1 MMEILLRFTTPN
13 GSYDVT
19 KDGGIFTFR
28 TPAGTEEYY
37 GCFDEAAQKF
47 DRALEDARREGRCL
61 VIDEGLKGMS
71 PYFAEEQHSDSE
83 EVECKTPDEPA
94 RTLPK
99 APAAAPE
106 EKKPKSSP
114 EVLENPHYAAQRVQ
128 PIDLIE
134 TLGSSEF
141 VGFLRGNIIKY
152 TARAGKKSGEPAKKE
167 ARKALW
173 YALRWYIE
181 VGGSRDDVTA
191 VLSEME
197 W

>member
-1 MMEILLRFTTPN
+1 MVKNCGNAT
-13 GSYDVT
+13 DVCV
-19 KDGGIFTFR
+19 R
-28 TPAGTEEYY
+28 
-37 GCFDEAAQKF
+37 DEDMQHVNNDEVAA
-47 DRALEDARREGRCL
+47 
-61 VIDEGLKGMS
+61 
-71 PYFAEEQHSDSE
+71 
-83 EVECKTPDEPA
+83 KTPDDTA
-94 RTLPK
+94 RTLPMS
-99 APAAAPE
+99 PAAASE
-106 EKKPKSSP
+106 GTKSTDEPK
-114 EVLENPHYAAQRVQ
+114 VLENPHYAAQRVQ

>member
-1 MMEILLRFTTPN
+1 MTETPLRFTTPD
-13 GSYDVT
+13 GSYAVEN
-19 KDGGIFTFR
+19 I
-28 TPAGTEEYY
+28 AGVYY
-37 GCFDEAAQKF
+37 GRRANGTVEQFDSYDEAESWF
-47 DRALEDARREGRCL
+47 NDALKCARNN
-61 VIDEGLKGMS
+61 GLHPVLDIS
-71 PYFAEEQHSDSE
+71 TEEQHSRNV
-83 EVECKTPDEPA
+83 EVECKTPDEPT
-94 RTLPK
+94 RTLPTT
-99 APAAAPE
+99 PATAPE
-106 EKKPKSSP
+106 EEKPKASP

-181 VGGSRDDVTA
+181 VGGSRDDVAA
-191 VLSEME
+191 VLNEME